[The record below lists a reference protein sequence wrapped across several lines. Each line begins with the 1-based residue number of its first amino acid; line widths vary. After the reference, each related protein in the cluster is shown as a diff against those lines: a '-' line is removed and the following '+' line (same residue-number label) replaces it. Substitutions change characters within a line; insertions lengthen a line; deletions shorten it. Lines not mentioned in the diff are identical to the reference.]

1 MRKKVF
7 VLISAV
13 VTIAFT
19 STSCD
24 TLKTTVKE
32 EVKND
37 NVAVAEEDPRPAI
50 KHVDANPEVISIA
63 ESIRLLESKDSLDAF
78 VKKYGYKTASPYA
91 IYRLDKYSTMLYK
104 NCRLPKAISK
114 NLYEDTPKPMAKG
127 ISSYVAISGKSITM
141 AVFNN
146 KAYENLLEQVLS
158 LGFTLDMAGHED
170 KYTNGKVNIYVF
182 KARKSF
188 RIEKNL

>member
-1 MRKKVF
+1 MRKTVF
-7 VLISAV
+7 IFISAV
-13 VTIAFT
+13 VAMAFV
-19 STSCD
+19 SCD
-24 TLKTTVKE
+24 MLKTAVKETVKT
-32 EVKND
+32 D
-37 NVAVAEEDPRPAI
+37 STAVAEVAPRPEI

-63 ESIRLLESKDSLDAF
+63 EVVGLLDSEDNMEAL

-114 NLYEDTPKPMAKG
+114 NLYDDTPKPLAKG
-127 ISSYVAISGKSITM
+127 ISSYVAIGESITV

-146 KAYENLLEQVLS
+146 KAYENLLEQVLGQ
-158 LGFTLDMAGHED
+158 GFWLDMAGHED
-170 KYTNGKVNIYVF
+170 KYTNGKVNIFVF